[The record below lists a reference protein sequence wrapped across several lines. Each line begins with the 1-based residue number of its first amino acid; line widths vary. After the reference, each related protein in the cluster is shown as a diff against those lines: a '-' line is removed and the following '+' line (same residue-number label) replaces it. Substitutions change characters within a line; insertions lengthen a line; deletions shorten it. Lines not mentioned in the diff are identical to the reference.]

1 MRRHELDNHRRKLG
15 EIRDILASMKT
26 LAAMET
32 HKLGRF
38 VEAQKQMSHS
48 ISDIAADFLCFHPEI
63 LPEVEPLPQIIL
75 VIGSERGFCGD
86 FNDKLIEELNQR
98 FCTQVQQ
105 EAKLIIVG
113 NKLQALVEKK
123 DAQNIY
129 ISGADIA
136 DEIVSVLDS
145 LAQALSSYQ
154 HIANLYVLHHDEHT
168 HDIVTVKLLPP
179 FNQPPLEKCAYP
191 NPPLLNLS
199 PGDFLLEL
207 TDHYLFN
214 SLHRILY
221 LSLMAENQQRVQH
234 LERAT
239 RHLDDSTEA
248 LGRKINAL
256 RQEEI
261 TEEIEVILLNA
272 LTDQNSAKT

>member
-1 MRRHELDNHRRKLG
+1 MRRHELDNHRRKLR

-38 VEAQKQMSHS
+38 IEAQKQMSHS
-48 ISDIAADFLCFHPEI
+48 IADIAADFLCFHPQI
-63 LPEVEPLPQIIL
+63 LLEAEPLSQIIL

-86 FNDKLIEELNQR
+86 FNDRLIEALNQR
-98 FCTQVQQ
+98 FNPQAQKH
-105 EAKLIIVG
+105 AKLIIVG
-113 NKLQALVEKK
+113 NKLHPLVEKNDDQK
-123 DAQNIY
+123 IH

-136 DEIVSVLDS
+136 EEIVSVLDS
-145 LAQALSSYQ
+145 LVQALTSYR
-154 HIANLYVLHHDEHT
+154 HIANFYVLHHDEHANE
-168 HDIVTVKLLPP
+168 IIMVKLLPP
-179 FNQPPLEKCAYP
+179 FNEPPLKTCAYP
-191 NPPLLNLS
+191 TAPLLNI
-199 PGDFLLEL
+199 PAEEFLLEL

-221 LSLMAENQQRVQH
+221 LSLMAENQHRVQH
-234 LERAT
+234 LELAT
-239 RHLDDSTEA
+239 RHLDDSSEE
-248 LGRKINAL
+248 LDRKINAL

-272 LTDQNSAKT
+272 SVE